1 MIDTIVRF
9 NSLIYLILLLNEKT
23 KVALLDVTLVA
34 LTLLPRMFNFMSKI
48 KLLTVVLHKTKYYSI
63 LKIAI
68 LYQ

>member
-23 KVALLDVTLVA
+23 KVAQLDVTLVA